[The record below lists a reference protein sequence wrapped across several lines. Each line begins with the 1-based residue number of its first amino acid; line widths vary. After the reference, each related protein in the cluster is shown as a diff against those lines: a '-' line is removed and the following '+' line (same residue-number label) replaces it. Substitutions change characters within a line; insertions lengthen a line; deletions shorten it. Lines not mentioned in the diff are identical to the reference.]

1 MNDNIVSFPDQHK
14 AAMVRMLQEL
24 IEYISISPENE
35 RFAIAMVCQDDKGTG
50 VRCMGFKDDEATGKY
65 LSAFIRNQGLA
76 S

>member
-14 AAMVRMLQEL
+14 A
-24 IEYISISPENE
+24 
-35 RFAIAMVCQDDKGTG
+35 AMVCQDDKGTG

-65 LSAFIRNQGLA
+65 LSAFIRNQGFA